1 MYIIKDAEGYHRACG
16 VCFETSEEAIMRGPD
31 CVHMGPKTYP
41 EEFPFS
47 VVDLHTGEVVHTWEL
62 PK

>member
-1 MYIIKDAEGYHRACG
+1 
-16 VCFETSEEAIMRGPD
+16 
-31 CVHMGPKTYP
+31 MGPKTYP